1 MCSHHVS
8 NVNASNGR
16 SGGRMKQLI
25 SATLSME
32 AAQIYNNWQKQ
43 KKSAIL
49 SDLIVKEDIHRLQI
63 EALYKQRSEA
73 QHTMSIAMV
82 QLMMKEGK
90 TPLVLRMNQSL
101 SGTIHHQYDW

>member
-1 MCSHHVS
+1 
-8 NVNASNGR
+8 
-16 SGGRMKQLI
+16 MKQLI

-32 AAQIYNNWQKQ
+32 AAQIYNNWEKQ

-49 SDLIVKEDIHRLQI
+49 SDLIVKENIHRLQI
-63 EALYKQRSEA
+63 DALYKQRSDA

-90 TPLVLRMNQSL
+90 TPLVLRMNESL